1 MKKDFQCDFNYKL
14 VYLLL
19 LAACLPSKAR
29 LRLNVH
35 RAIKP
40 QRLQLL
46 AKMLQRSSTML
57 QLLAKILHT
66 LLHQQRPVAVANEV
80 DAAVDT
86 S

>member
-46 AKMLQRSSTML
+46 AKMLQ
-57 QLLAKILHT
+57 LLAKILHT